1 MPKWFQVFR
10 VIAMKTL
17 ILAGGKGTRLWP
29 LSRELMPKQF
39 VRFLDGESLFQ
50 KTVERALKFSKPGE
64 IFIVTNKKYKFRVLD
79 DLNELGVEVPEENI
93 LLEPLGKNTLPA
105 IYWGVKTIEGTFG
118 DSIVAVLPSD
128 HLINTGEAYERAF
141 RNAEKLAE
149 EYLVTFGIKPTRP
162 HTGYGYIKPGKT
174 LKEGNDLLGYRVA
187 EFKEKPDIETAKRYV
202 EESYLW
208 NSGMFAFRTDIFIG
222 EVGRHAPEIVRAFD
236 EGSIR
241 KAYELIPDLSVDYGV
256 MEKTDK
262 AAVVPLDAYWNDL
275 GSFDAIYDV
284 LKKDENGNSVV
295 IRAKKAYHIGV
306 NSKNNLVMTERL
318 TATVGVEDLIIIDT
332 DDALLIARRGEGQ
345 RVREVYRRLKKRND
359 ERALV
364 HRTAYRPW
372 GSYTVLEEND
382 RYKIKRLTVLPGKK
396 LSLQMHYHRS
406 EHWVVVRGTAKV
418 RVGDEE
424 ILLRPGESTFIPA
437 GVIHRL
443 ENPGKV
449 LLEVIETQIGEY
461 LGEDDIVRFED
472 DFGRE

>member
-1 MPKWFQVFR
+1 
-10 VIAMKTL
+10 MKTL

-50 KTVERALKFSKPGE
+50 KTVERALKFSKPNE
-64 IFIVTNKKYKFRVLD
+64 IFIVTNQRYKFRVLD
-79 DLNELGVEVPEENI
+79 DLTELGVEVPEENL
-93 LLEPLGKNTLPA
+93 LLEPAGRNTLPA
-105 IYWGVKTIEGTFG
+105 IYWGIKRVEETFG
-118 DSIVAVLPSD
+118 DSIVAVLSSD
-128 HLINTGEAYERAF
+128 HLIDAGESYERAF
-141 RNAEKLAE
+141 RNAERLARD
-149 EYLVTFGIKPTRP
+149 YLVTFGIKPTRP
-162 HTGYGYIKPGKT
+162 HTGYGYIRPGEAI
-174 LKEGNDLLGYRVA
+174 KEGNNLLGYTVA
-187 EFKEKPDIETAKRYV
+187 EFKEKPDLETAKRYV
-202 EESYLW
+202 EEGYYW
-208 NSGMFAFRTDIFIG
+208 NSGMFMFRTGVFL
-222 EVGRHAPEIVRAFD
+222 EEMRKHAPEVVRAF
-236 EGSIR
+236 EEESVE
-241 KAYELIPDLSVDYGV
+241 KAYELAPDLSIDYGV

-262 AAVVPLDAYWNDL
+262 AAVVPLNVYWNDL
-275 GSFDAIYDV
+275 GSFDAIYEV
-284 LKKDENGNSVV
+284 LEKDEDGNAVRVSG
-295 IRAKKAYHIGV
+295 RNAYHIGV
-306 NSKNNLVMTERL
+306 NSKNNLIMAERL

-332 DDALLIARRGEGQ
+332 DDALLIAHRGEGQ
-345 RVREVYRRLKKRND
+345 RVKEVYKRLKERND
-359 ERALV
+359 ERAIV

-449 LLEVIETQIGEY
+449 VLEVIETQIGEY
-461 LGEDDIVRFED
+461 LGEDDIVRFD
-472 DFGRE
+472 DEFGRV

>member
-1 MPKWFQVFR
+1 
-10 VIAMKTL
+10 MKTI

-39 VRFLDGESLFQ
+39 VRFLDDKSLFQ
-50 KTVERALKFSKPGE
+50 KTVERALKFSKPEE
-64 IFIVTNKKYKFRVLD
+64 IFVVTNQKYKFRVLD
-79 DLNELGVEVPEENI
+79 DLGELGVEVPEENI
-93 LLEPLGKNTLPA
+93 LLEPAGRNTLPA
-105 IYWGVKTIEGTFG
+105 IYWGAKRVEETFG

-128 HLINTGEAYERAF
+128 HLIDAGEAYERAF
-141 RNAEKLAE
+141 RNAERLARE
-149 EYLVTFGIKPTRP
+149 HLVTFGIKPTRP
-162 HTGYGYIKPGKT
+162 HTGYGYIKPGEA
-174 LKEGNDLLGYRVA
+174 LKEGDDLLGYRVE
-187 EFKEKPDIETAKRYV
+187 EFKEKPDLETAKRYV
-202 EESYLW
+202 EENYLW
-208 NSGMFAFRTDIFIG
+208 NSGMFTFSTGVFLE
-222 EVGRHAPEIVRAFD
+222 EVRKHAPEVAEAF
-236 EGSIR
+236 EGGSIE
-241 KAYELIPDLSVDYGV
+241 KAYELAPDISIDYGV

-262 AAVVPLDAYWNDL
+262 AAVVPLNVYWNDL

-284 LKKDENGNSVV
+284 LGKDEDGNAITVSG
-295 IRAKKAYHIGV
+295 KKAYHIGV
-306 NSKNNLVMTERL
+306 SSKNNLIMVERL
-318 TATVGVEDLIIIDT
+318 TATVGVKDLIIIDT
-332 DDALLIARRGEGQ
+332 DDALLVAHRGEGQ
-345 RVREVYRRLKKRND
+345 RVKEVYNRLKERND
-359 ERALV
+359 ERAIV

-406 EHWVVVRGTAKV
+406 EHWVVVRGTARV

-449 LLEVIETQIGEY
+449 VLEVIETQIGEY

-472 DFGRE
+472 DFGRV

>member
-1 MPKWFQVFR
+1 
-10 VIAMKTL
+10 MKTL

-50 KTVERALKFSKPGE
+50 KTVKRALKFSKPGE
-64 IFIVTNKKYKFRVLD
+64 IFIVTNRKYKFRVLD
-79 DLNELGVEVPEENI
+79 DLSELGVEVPEENL
-93 LLEPLGKNTLPA
+93 LLEPVGKNTLPA
-105 IYWGVKTIEGTFG
+105 IYWGAKRIEETFG
-118 DSIVAVLPSD
+118 DSIAAVLPSD
-128 HLINTGEAYERAF
+128 HLIDAGEAYERAF
-141 RNAEKLAE
+141 RNAEKLARE
-149 EYLVTFGIKPTRP
+149 HLVTFGIKPTKP
-162 HTGYGYIKPGKT
+162 HTGYGYIRPGEA
-174 LKEGNDLLGYRVA
+174 LREGDDILGYRVG
-187 EFKEKPDIETAKRYV
+187 EFKEKPDLETAKRYV
-202 EESYLW
+202 EEGYYW
-208 NSGMFAFRTDIFIG
+208 NSGMFAFNTGVFLD
-222 EVGRHAPEIVRAFD
+222 EVKKHAPEVAKAF
-236 EGSIR
+236 EEESIE
-241 KAYELIPDLSVDYGV
+241 KAYELAPDISIDYGV

-262 AAVVPLDAYWNDL
+262 AAVVPLNTYWNDL

-284 LKKDENGNSVV
+284 LEKDEDGNAVV
-295 IRAKKAYHIGV
+295 MKGKKTYHIGV
-306 NSKNNLVMTERL
+306 NSKNNLIMAERL

-332 DDALLIARRGEGQ
+332 DDALLVAHRGEGQ
-345 RVREVYRRLKKRND
+345 RVKEVYKRLKERND

-372 GSYTVLEEND
+372 GSYTVLEEGE

-449 LLEVIETQIGEY
+449 VLEVIETQIGEY

-472 DFGRE
+472 DFGRG

>member
-1 MPKWFQVFR
+1 
-10 VIAMKTL
+10 MKTV

-39 VRFLDGESLFQ
+39 VRFLDDRSLFQ
-50 KTVERALKFSKPGE
+50 KTVEGALLFSKPDD
-64 IFIVTNKKYKFRVLD
+64 IFIVTNRNYRFRVLD
-79 DLNELGVEVPEENI
+79 DLRELGVEIPEDNV
-93 LLEPLGKNTLPA
+93 LLEPSAKNTLPA
-105 IYWGVKTIEGTFG
+105 ILWATLKIEEEFG

-128 HLINTGEAYERAF
+128 HLIEVNEAYTKAF
-141 RNAEKLAE
+141 ENAEKLARD
-149 EYLVTFGIKPTRP
+149 YLVTFGIMPTRP
-162 HTGYGYIKPGKT
+162 HTGYGYIKPGQKIQSD
-174 LKEGNDLLGYRVA
+174 GRVIGYTVE
-187 EFKEKPDIETAKRYV
+187 EFKEKPDLETAKRYV
-202 EESYLW
+202 ESNYLW
-208 NSGMFAFRTDIFIG
+208 NSGMFAFSSSLFIE
-222 EVGRHAPEIVRAFD
+222 EVRKHSPEVWEAFEESGDVEEAYNRVPEI
-236 EGSIR
+236 SI
-241 KAYELIPDLSVDYGV
+241 DYGV

-262 AAVVPLDAYWNDL
+262 AAVVPLNTRWSDL

-284 LKKDENGNSVV
+284 LDKDSDGNAVRINGRNG
-295 IRAKKAYHIGV
+295 YHIGV
-306 NSKNNLVMTERL
+306 SSKNNLIMTERL

-332 DDALLIARRGEGQ
+332 GDALLVAKKGESQ
-345 RVREVYRRLKKRND
+345 KVKEVYKALKELGD
-359 ERALV
+359 ERVIV

-372 GSYTVLEEND
+372 GSYTVLEEGD

-418 RVGDEE
+418 IVGEKE

-449 LLEVIETQIGEY
+449 VLEVIETQIGEY

-472 DFGRE
+472 DFGRQ

>member
-1 MPKWFQVFR
+1 
-10 VIAMKTL
+10 MKTL

-39 VRFLDGESLFQ
+39 VRFLDDKSLFQ

-64 IFIVTNKKYKFRVLD
+64 IFVVTNKKYKFRVLD
-79 DLNELGVEVPEENI
+79 DIHELGLDIPEENI
-93 LLEPLGKNTLPA
+93 LLEPRGRNTLPA
-105 IYWGVKTIEGTFG
+105 IYWGIRRIEETFG

-128 HLINTGEAYERAF
+128 HLIDAGEAYERAF
-141 RNAEKLAE
+141 RNAERLARDH
-149 EYLVTFGIKPTRP
+149 LVTFGIKPTRP
-162 HTGYGYIKPGKT
+162 HTGYGYIRPGEAI
-174 LKEGNDLLGYRVA
+174 KEGNALLGYRVA
-187 EFKEKPDIETAKRYV
+187 EFKEKPDLETAKRYV
-202 EESYLW
+202 EEGYYW
-208 NSGMFAFRTDIFIG
+208 NSGMFAFDT
-222 EVGRHAPEIVRAFD
+222 EVFLEEVRRHAPDVVRAF
-236 EGSIR
+236 EEESVE
-241 KAYELIPDLSVDYGV
+241 KAYELAPDISIDYGV

-262 AAVVPLDAYWNDL
+262 AAVVPLNVYWNDL
-275 GSFDAIYDV
+275 GSFDAIYEV
-284 LKKDENGNSVV
+284 LEKDGNGNA
-295 IRAKKAYHIGV
+295 IRISGKDSYHIGI
-306 NSKNNLVMTERL
+306 NSRNNLIMAERL
-318 TATVGVEDLIIIDT
+318 TATVGVEDLIVIDT
-332 DDALLIARRGEGQ
+332 DDALLIAHRGEGQ
-345 RVREVYRRLKKRND
+345 RVKEVYKRLKERND
-359 ERALV
+359 ERAIV

-449 LLEVIETQIGEY
+449 VLEVIETQIGEY

>member
-1 MPKWFQVFR
+1 
-10 VIAMKTL
+10 MKTL

-50 KTVERALKFSKPGE
+50 KTVRRALKFSKPGE
-64 IFIVTNKKYKFRVLD
+64 IFVVTNRKYKFRVLD
-79 DLNELGVEVPEENI
+79 DLGELGVELPGENL
-93 LLEPLGKNTLPA
+93 LLEPAGKNTLPA
-105 IYWGVKTIEGTFG
+105 IYWGTKTIEETFS

-128 HLINTGEAYERAF
+128 HLIDAGEAYERAF
-141 RNAEKLAE
+141 RNAEKLAKSH
-149 EYLVTFGIKPTRP
+149 LVTFGISPTRP
-162 HTGYGYIKPGKT
+162 HTGYGYIRPGEA
-174 LKEGNDLLGYRVA
+174 LEEGGSLLGYTVA
-187 EFKEKPDIETAKRYV
+187 EFKEKPDLETARRYV
-202 EESYLW
+202 EENYLW
-208 NSGMFAFRTDIFIG
+208 NSGMFAFSSSLFLEEARK
-222 EVGRHAPEIVRAFD
+222 HAPEVVRAFE
-236 EGSIR
+236 EGSVE
-241 KAYELIPDLSVDYGV
+241 KAYELAPDLSIDYGI

-262 AAVVPLDAYWNDL
+262 AAVVPLNAYWNDL

-284 LKKDENGNSVV
+284 LEKDENGNA
-295 IRAKKAYHIGV
+295 IRISGRNAYHIGV
-306 NSKNNLVMTERL
+306 NSKNNLIMAERL

-332 DDALLIARRGEGQ
+332 DDALLVAHRGEGQ
-345 RVREVYRRLKKRND
+345 RVREVYKHLKEIND
-359 ERALV
+359 ERAIV

-372 GSYTVLEEND
+372 GSYTVLEENE

-424 ILLRPGESTFIPA
+424 IFLRPGESTFIPA

-449 LLEVIETQIGEY
+449 VLEVIETQIGEY

-472 DFGRE
+472 DFGRD